1 MVTSR
6 TGEILVKRG
15 LLSAEQLQRALKAQR
30 QERWSLEGALIN
42 LKMLSEADLVDAL
55 SAHYGI
61 PIFDLQTTAIDQ
73 TAIALVP
80 YCLAAKHGVMPLT
93 SKQGAL
99 TIAISEPADIAAL
112 NEIKFIT
119 GLDIHPRLTSSRA
132 IAQLHEQFYQRSPEY
147 DSLIGDVVQ
156 EDLSVQQQHPD
167 ESELS
172 ELLKATEDAPIV
184 KLVHAV
190 LTDAVRR
197 GASDIHVEPYEKGFR
212 IRFRIDGVLSEI
224 MQPPARLKNAVT
236 SRLKIM
242 ANLNIAERRMPQDGR
257 IKVRCIGDSDTD
269 FRVNVLPTLFGEKV
283 VLRLLDTTSK
293 HLTIS
298 GLGLDTTQNNL
309 FEAAIKQPHGLILV
323 TGPTGSGKTTTLYAA
338 LSHLNTIS
346 TNISTAE
353 DPVEMNLSGINQ
365 TQINEEIGFT
375 FAEALRAFLRQDP
388 DIIMVGEIRDLDTAE
403 TAVKAA
409 MTGHLVLSTI
419 HTNDAP
425 CTINRLLNMGV
436 APYLVASSL
445 NLVVAQRLARRLCLE
460 CRAPSAASASSLTA
474 AGMATAESVGRIFFE
489 ARGCTK
495 CSGTGYRGRIALYEV
510 MNIDEHLRDLIL
522 HGASAP
528 TLKQAA
534 IKQGMVTLR
543 QSALRHLCEGTTSL
557 DEVLRV
563 TAQDSITSQEYG

>member
-1 MVTSR
+1 MSTSR
-6 TGEILVKRG
+6 TGDILIKRG
-15 LLSAEQLQRALKAQR
+15 LISAEQLQLALETQGQKG
-30 QERWSLEGALIN
+30 WSLESTLIG
-42 LKMLSEADLVDAL
+42 LEMLDEADLITAL

-61 PIFDLQTTAIDQ
+61 PAFDQKNAAIEQ
-73 TAIALVP
+73 TAVKLIP
-80 YCLAAKHGVMPLT
+80 YTLASKHGVMPLN

-99 TIAISEPADIAAL
+99 TLAISEPANITAL

-119 GLDIHPRLTSSRA
+119 GLDLHPRLASSRA
-132 IAQLHEQFYQRSPEY
+132 IMQLHEQFYQRSPEY
-147 DSLIGDVVQ
+147 DSLIGNVVQ
-156 EDLSVQQQHPD
+156 EDRSEQQGQA
-167 ESELS
+167 EER
-172 ELLKATEDAPIV
+172 ELLELIKATEDAPIV
-184 KLVHAV
+184 KLVQAI

-197 GASDIHVEPYEKGFR
+197 GASDIHVEPYETGLR

-224 MQPPARLKNAVT
+224 MQPPARLKNAVI

-242 ANLNIAERRMPQDGR
+242 ANLDIAERRRPQDGR

-283 VLRLLDTTSK
+283 VLRLLYNSSRNLAVSNLGFDATQTT
-293 HLTIS
+293 
-298 GLGLDTTQNNL
+298 L
-309 FEAAIKQPHGLILV
+309 FETAIKQPHGLILV

-338 LSHLNTIS
+338 LSHLNTIR
-346 TNISTAE
+346 TNISSAE
-353 DPVEMNLSGINQ
+353 DPVEINLPGINQ

-425 CTINRLLNMGV
+425 CTVNRLLNMGV

-445 NLVVAQRLARRLCLE
+445 HLVVAQRLARCLCLD
-460 CRAPSAASASSLTA
+460 CRVPVTVQSSALVA
-474 AGMATAESVGRIFFE
+474 AGLSAEECTEAKLFE

-495 CSGTGYRGRIALYEV
+495 CSGTGYRGRMALYEV
-510 MNIDEHLRDLIL
+510 MVIDDPLRELIL
-522 HGASAP
+522 QGASAL

-534 IKQGMVTLR
+534 IKQGMSTLR
-543 QSALRHLCEGTTSL
+543 QSALRHLREGTTSL
-557 DEVLRV
+557 EEVLRV
-563 TAQDSITSQEYG
+563 TAQD